1 MLFNSFRDNPRFY
14 LLKKAG
20 TSPVPVHSISFLPL
34 FSFIPLFLRGLIAAQ
49 VGVFFGKI
57 ERMEKGKLL
66 RELRS
71 YLKIS
76 VRDFAA
82 KIGVA
87 PTTIYW
93 YENGGT
99 LTESIIEEIC
109 RAFNVEKEYFKGT
122 MTLEDAV
129 NYTGYNHQR
138 IERIREAMN
147 EKGIM
152 TNKDLSKRSG
162 VSTTRLSDIMTEK
175 NMLTEDKARKIAN
188 ALEVGV
194 DWILYGEERKKEF
207 PVNREMIYWLWS
219 HPEERELLYQKTKNK

>member
-1 MLFNSFRDNPRFY
+1 
-14 LLKKAG
+14 
-20 TSPVPVHSISFLPL
+20 
-34 FSFIPLFLRGLIAAQ
+34 
-49 VGVFFGKI
+49 
-57 ERMEKGKLL
+57 MEKGKLL

-138 IERIREAMN
+138 VEQIKVLMS

-175 NMLTEDKARKIAN
+175 NMLTEDKARKIAD

-207 PVNREMIYWLWS
+207 PVNREMIDWIWS
-219 HPEERELLYQKTKNK
+219 HPEERELLYQKIKNK